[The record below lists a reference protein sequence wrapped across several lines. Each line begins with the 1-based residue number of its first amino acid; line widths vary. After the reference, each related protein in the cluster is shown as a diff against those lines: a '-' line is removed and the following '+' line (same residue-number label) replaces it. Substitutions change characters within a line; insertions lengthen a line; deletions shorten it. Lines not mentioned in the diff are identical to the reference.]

1 MYGGADQGVVTMPK
15 LHITPSGQA
24 CGATVEGV
32 DLAQPLDAPTIEA
45 IREAWLQHHVLAFPQ
60 QQLSDPDLVRITRYF
75 GELGDDPY
83 FVPISD
89 DNPVVALTRRADEQ
103 APVFAESWH
112 SDWSFKTHPPI
123 GPCLYSLVVPPVGGD
138 TSFAN
143 QQLAVARMPAELR
156 ARLDGKIALHS
167 AAAAYGPDGTYGT
180 KDQGSDRTMQILYSE
195 AALETERHAIINAHP
210 ESGAET
216 LFSTVGYIC
225 AIEGMEQDQAQQL
238 ILDLYA
244 WQIREEFQY
253 THKWQPNMFVMWDN
267 RSVLHRA
274 NGGYDGY
281 ARDLHRTTIAGN
293 AQLSL

>member
-1 MYGGADQGVVTMPK
+1 MPK

-123 GPCLYSLVVPPVGGD
+123 GTCLYSLVVPPVGGD

-156 ARLDGKIALHS
+156 ARLEGKVALHS

-180 KDQGSDRTMQILYSE
+180 KDQGSDRSMQILYSE

-253 THKWQPNMFVMWDN
+253 THK
-267 RSVLHRA
+267 
-274 NGGYDGY
+274 
-281 ARDLHRTTIAGN
+281 
-293 AQLSL
+293 